1 MLDKL
6 QNDRRKEYRSSIIY
20 LCLLLYICILGRDYY
35 GGKAAPAAPAPAPEP
50 APEPAPAAPAASAA
64 PVYLT

>member
-6 QNDRRKEYRSSIIY
+6 QYDRRKVYRSSIIY

-50 APEPAPAAPAASAA
+50 APAPAAPAASAA